1 MGWPPG
7 EGPLGAALS
16 SSSKH
21 EEHGPETKCCQHQL
35 WKRLKEK
42 QVHPEEKTVE
52 DSSGPWGNCLLQL
65 GALGKGR
72 VLFCFVFQNDL
83 FYELS
88 ISFSFCLLQTYFIVK
103 LNVNTEKGTKQ
114 THSSMTY
121 NKANIQK
128 DHSWGRK
135 WTTAIPQNHPQAESS
150 PTAPSPPSLPS

>member
-42 QVHPEEKTVE
+42 QAHPEEKTVE

-88 ISFSFCLLQTYFIVK
+88 ISFSFCLNLFHV
-103 LNVNTEKGTKQ
+103 
-114 THSSMTY
+114 
-121 NKANIQK
+121 
-128 DHSWGRK
+128 R
-135 WTTAIPQNHPQAESS
+135 
-150 PTAPSPPSLPS
+150 APSFFFPLFLKLQFEAPVLCVVL